1 MIIIFQIFNYKTLL
15 IIFKDRILNM
25 NRILNIL
32 VETKKKEIWLLK
44 KKIKLTC
51 KTRESQRIK
60 ETNYQ

>member
-32 VETKKKEIWLLK
+32 VETKKKEIWLK